1 MIVDDL
7 AVWGPECVTGQP
19 PPIADARAY
28 CRRLALGHYENFP
41 VVSWLLPGP
50 LQQHFCNVYA
60 FCRWADDLG
69 DETGDPQRALQ
80 LLSWWRSE
88 TEDCYRGITRHP
100 VFVALRETIEQF
112 ELPAEPFLDLISA
125 FEQDQHVTE
134 YETFNQLRDYCRRS
148 ADPVGR
154 IILRLG
160 GCYDEQTVAWSDS
173 ICTGLQLANFW
184 QDVGRDLEI
193 GRIYLPAEDRDRF
206 GYPRDALDRRQTSPE
221 FLDLMRFEVDRA
233 RQWLLDGRPLVDAIP
248 GRLRVSIDLFLRGGL
263 QILREIERIDYRVW
277 ERRPVVTKRQFV
289 TLFLRSASRATVR
302 QLRPWR
308 ASR

>member
-69 DETGDPQRALQ
+69 DETGDPERALQ

-134 YETFNQLRDYCRRS
+134 YETFDQLRDYCRRS
-148 ADPVGR
+148 AIRSAGSSCVWAAATTSRPSPGPIRSAPAFSWRISGR
-154 IILRLG
+154 MSAGTWRLVEST
-160 GCYDEQTVAWSDS
+160 CRPR
-173 ICTGLQLANFW
+173 TGT
-184 QDVGRDLEI
+184 G
-193 GRIYLPAEDRDRF
+193 
-206 GYPRDALDRRQTSPE
+206 S
-221 FLDLMRFEVDRA
+221 
-233 RQWLLDGRPLVDAIP
+233 AIP
-248 GRLRVSIDLFLRGGL
+248 AMRSIAA
-263 QILREIERIDYRVW
+263 
-277 ERRPVVTKRQFV
+277 RPA
-289 TLFLRSASRATVR
+289 RSFSI
-302 QLRPWR
+302 
-308 ASR
+308 